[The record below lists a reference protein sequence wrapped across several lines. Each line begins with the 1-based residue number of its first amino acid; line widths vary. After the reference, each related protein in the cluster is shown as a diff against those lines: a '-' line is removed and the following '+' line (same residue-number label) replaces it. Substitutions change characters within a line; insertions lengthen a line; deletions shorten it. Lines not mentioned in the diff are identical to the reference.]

1 MWDLKKNP
9 PETMDVAF
17 LFWNHKKIGQHLLP
31 LKVPHRKIE
40 FGIVFMFLYLFIHSL
55 IHIFEKRASIYFHSK
70 CVTATL
76 NFELIYLNVYF
87 DCYFFLSINLIHIK
101 HRHDISVLKSF
112 NNSPACIYFHSKCL
126 TARLSFELY
135 LCFFIYSFIHSLI
148 HIFFT
153 IIYLFHFI

>member
-1 MWDLKKNP
+1 MRFKKNP

-55 IHIFEKRASIYFHSK
+55 IHIFEKIGQHLLPLKVRHRNIELWIDLFK
-70 CVTATL
+70 CIFWL
-76 NFELIYLNVYF
+76 L
-87 DCYFFLSINLIHIK
+87 FFLSINLIHINTGMTFLFWN
-101 HRHDISVLKSF
+101 HSIIAQHVFTSTQSASPRDWVL
-112 NNSPACIYFHSKCL
+112 NCIYV
-126 TARLSFELY
+126 LY
-135 LCFFIYSFIHSLI
+135 LLFIHSLI